1 MFLTKLAAA
10 RGSDLAAS
18 PARSHRFSP
27 ATPLEIEMSR
37 RNRFAAAIT
46 ASGTALLLTAC
57 TGGGGN
63 AAAIAPGDEI
73 RLSYAF
79 FAPAASF
86 PAVQMEEW
94 SDRLAEK
101 TDGQV
106 TVQTYPGGTLMAAGD
121 IYSGV
126 SAGAVDIGMDS
137 PAYDSSRFPFSS
149 VINQPIGIEN
159 ARVGSATFLDL
170 LLEYEPAEFD
180 DYEII
185 SAFTTEPAYL
195 QTQTPVH
202 SLSDSAGRNFRS
214 SGATIPMLEA
224 MGATP
229 LSLSMSD
236 VAENL
241 QIGAIDGYVSSR
253 EVLRDFSLAEQVRYV
268 TDYPFGI
275 SNSFVAVMDKQA
287 FEDLPGDVQKAILD
301 LREEMSLFAAEFHDT
316 ENVGTALEWAQ
327 SEHGVET
334 TGLEPE
340 VRQELDE
347 RMNRVTDDWVT
358 RHSDAGFDSQEV
370 LDRMREL
377 ADHHAAELGPE
388 AP

>member
-1 MFLTKLAAA
+1 
-10 RGSDLAAS
+10 
-18 PARSHRFSP
+18 
-27 ATPLEIEMSR
+27 MSR
-37 RNRFAAAIT
+37 RNRIAAAIT
-46 ASGTALLLTAC
+46 ASGTTLLLTAC
-57 TGGGGN
+57 TGGGGS
-63 AAAIAPGDEI
+63 AAAGDES

-86 PAVQMEEW
+86 PAAQMEEW
-94 SDRLAEK
+94 ADRLAER

-126 SAGAVDIGMDS
+126 SAGAVDIGLDS

-180 DYEII
+180 DYQII
-185 SAFTTEPAYL
+185 TAFTTEPAYL
-195 QTQTPVH
+195 QTQTPAQSV
-202 SLSDSAGRNFRS
+202 SDLAGRNLRS

-253 EVLRDFSLAEQVRYV
+253 EVLRDFSLAEQVGHV

-287 FEDLPGDVQKAILD
+287 FEALPEDVQKAILD
-301 LREEMSLFAAEFHDT
+301 LREEMSVFAAESHDT
-316 ENVGTALEWAQ
+316 ENVGKALEWAQ
-327 SEHGVET
+327 REHGAET
-334 TGLEPE
+334 TDLEPE
-340 VRQELDE
+340 ARQELDV
-347 RMNRVTDDWVT
+347 RMDRVTDDWVA
-358 RHSDAGFDSQEV
+358 RHSAAGFDSQEV

-377 ADHHAAELGPE
+377 ADQHAAELEPE